1 MAAHHAGPSTP
12 GLNPVAMTAVS
23 ASPEPPLVAIT
34 GASGALGMALLRQW
48 HRRGARLIALCHR
61 PEPIELHDEQGT
73 PIPFRQLRW
82 QVGAEQDLAEVL
94 REVDVLIVNHGVN
107 VHGARDAEAVAGS
120 LEVNALSAWRLL
132 ELFAGLAAQA
142 PNGTGGH
149 HREFWLNTSEAEI
162 QPAVSPLYEISKRLA
177 GQLFSLRSLDLAPQL
192 RLRRLVLGPFRS
204 ALNPIGLMPAD
215 WVAAQVLRQAVDWDL
230 GLVIVTPNPLTY
242 VLMPLA
248 TLTRWL
254 YFQLTSR
261 ARAAG

>member
-1 MAAHHAGPSTP
+1 
-12 GLNPVAMTAVS
+12 MTAFP
-23 ASPEPPLVAIT
+23 APPEPPLVAIT
-34 GASGALGMALLRQW
+34 GASGTLGRALLRQW

-61 PEPIELHDEQGT
+61 PEPIELRDGEGQ
-73 PIPFRQLRW
+73 PIPLRQVRW

-107 VHGARDAEAVAGS
+107 VHAGRDAEAVACS

-132 ELFAGLAAQA
+132 ELFAGLAAEAQA
-142 PNGTGGH
+142 GSGGRR
-149 HREFWLNTSEAEI
+149 REFWLNTSEAEI

-177 GQLFSLRSLDLAPQL
+177 GQLFSLRALDLAPGL

-215 WVAAQVLRQAVDWDL
+215 WVADQVLLQAVDWDL

-248 TLTRWL
+248 TVSRWL
-254 YFQLTSR
+254 YFRLTSR
-261 ARAAG
+261 AKAAG